1 MRSSALKFGAF
12 AVVSLLVLVVL
23 ANTMNNRVG
32 GSSRTYEADFVSVSG
47 LRTGDDVRAAGVK
60 VGRVESIGLHDNS
73 RARVRFTLSSDQPLY
88 ETTRMVVRYQ
98 NLLGQRYLSL
108 LRGPGG
114 GSRLADGSLVPE
126 SRTDPGFDLTALL
139 NGFEPLFSSIEPDQ
153 VNQLASSIISVM
165 QGEGGTVESL
175 LSETATLT
183 DHLADKDEVLGK
195 VLDNLTPV
203 LENLADHGGEL
214 DTTIDQLGALM
225 TRLAEERT
233 SIGDSIDG
241 IGELSRATSALVEEA
256 RPHLTRDVASL
267 RRTAALFAETRK
279 ELAEAFETLPL
290 TTGAFARPMSYGTWL
305 NMHICNMGTEL
316 DGHLVNFGSPAGPD
330 SAVCR

>member
-1 MRSSALKFGAF
+1 MRSSALRFGAF
-12 AVVSLLVLVVL
+12 AVVSLMVLVVL

-32 GSSRTYEADFVSVSG
+32 GSARTYEADFASVSG

-60 VGRVESIGLHDNS
+60 VGRVERIALHDSS

-88 ETTRMVVRYQ
+88 DTTTMVVRYQ

-108 LRGPGG
+108 LRGADGG
-114 GSRLADGSLVPE
+114 RRLADGALVPQA
-126 SRTDPGFDLTALL
+126 RTDPGFDLTALL

-153 VNQLASSIISVM
+153 VNQLATSIISVM

-183 DHLADKDEVLGK
+183 DHLADKDEVLGE

-203 LENLADHGGEL
+203 LENLAAHGGEL
-214 DTTIDQLGALM
+214 DSTVDELGALM
-225 TRLAEERT
+225 TRLAKERT

-241 IGELSRATSALVEEA
+241 IGELSRATSSLLEEA
-256 RPHLTRDVASL
+256 RPDLTRDVASL
-267 RRTAALFAETRK
+267 RRTAELLAKTRK

-316 DGHLVNFGSPAGPD
+316 EGRLINVGSPAGPY

>member
-12 AVVSLLVLVVL
+12 AVVSLMVLVVL
-23 ANTMNNRVG
+23 ANTMNNSLG
-32 GSSRTYEADFVSVSG
+32 GASRTYEADFASVSG
-47 LRTGDDVRAAGVK
+47 LRSGDDVRAAGVK
-60 VGRVESIGLHDNS
+60 VGRVEHISLHDNS

-88 ETTRMVVRYQ
+88 DTTRMVVRYQ

-108 LRGPGG
+108 LRGADGG
-114 GSRLADGSLVPE
+114 HRLADGSLVPE

-183 DHLADKDEVLGK
+183 NHLADKDKVLGE

-203 LENLADHGGEL
+203 LENLAAHGGEV
-214 DTTIDQLGALM
+214 DTTIDELGSLM
-225 TRLAEERT
+225 TRLAKERT

-241 IGELSRATSALVEEA
+241 IGELSRATSSLLEEA
-256 RPHLTRDVASL
+256 RPDVTRDVASL
-267 RRTAALFAETRK
+267 GRTARLLARTRK
-279 ELAEAFETLPL
+279 EMAEAFETLPL

-305 NMHICNMGTEL
+305 NIHICNMGTEL
-316 DGHLVNFGSPAGPD
+316 DGHLVNFGSPDGPY